1 MEDCIF
7 CKIMAGEIPTTKVYE
22 DELCFAF
29 KDIEPLAPM
38 HFLVIPK
45 QHIAS
50 AAEIG
55 PEMAPVRWAS
65 PRASVWSPTAVRTPV
80 RPCIICTSTCW
91 RARCWAALT
100 NVLCKESGRCS
111 GSFFAPFRTRHFL
124 RNVIQWV
131 LHLEG
136 RLPHGRLEKQGP
148 GRVSAI

>member
-55 PEMAPVRWAS
+55 PEMAPVVVYIYEVIAKLSREMGFS
-65 PRASVWSPTAVRTPV
+65 EGFRVV
-80 RPCIICTSTCW
+80 
-91 RARCWAALT
+91 T
-100 NVLCKESGRCS
+100 NCGADAGQTVHHLHFHVLAGKQL
-111 GSFFAPFRTRHFL
+111 GSF
-124 RNVIQWV
+124 N
-131 LHLEG
+131 
-136 RLPHGRLEKQGP
+136 
-148 GRVSAI
+148 

>member
-55 PEMAPVRWAS
+55 PEMAPVVGHISEVIAKLSREMGFS
-65 PRASVWSPTAVRTPV
+65 EGFRVV
-80 RPCIICTSTCW
+80 
-91 RARCWAALT
+91 T
-100 NVLCKESGRCS
+100 NCGADAGQTVHHLHFHVLAGKQL
-111 GSFFAPFRTRHFL
+111 GSF
-124 RNVIQWV
+124 N
-131 LHLEG
+131 
-136 RLPHGRLEKQGP
+136 
-148 GRVSAI
+148 

>member
-22 DELCFAF
+22 DDLCFAF

-55 PEMAPVRWAS
+55 PETAPVVGHIYEVIAKLSHEMGFSEGFR
-65 PRASVWSPTAVRTPV
+65 VV
-80 RPCIICTSTCW
+80 
-91 RARCWAALT
+91 T
-100 NVLCKESGRCS
+100 NCGADAGQTVHHLHFHVLAGKTL
-111 GSFFAPFRTRHFL
+111 GSF
-124 RNVIQWV
+124 N
-131 LHLEG
+131 
-136 RLPHGRLEKQGP
+136 
-148 GRVSAI
+148 